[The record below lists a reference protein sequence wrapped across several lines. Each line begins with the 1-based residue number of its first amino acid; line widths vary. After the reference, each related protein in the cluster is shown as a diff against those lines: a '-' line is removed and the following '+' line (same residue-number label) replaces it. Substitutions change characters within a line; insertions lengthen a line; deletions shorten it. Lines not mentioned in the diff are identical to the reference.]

1 MHRPR
6 LLGALA
12 AAIVASLVTCA
23 PALALQAGDPD
34 PGFGSNGVAAYPFGS
49 GSAQIDTLAV
59 QPDGKLV
66 LAGTANEA
74 NGDPA
79 VLLARLKP
87 DGSLDSSFGTGGS
100 VIKQFD
106 TSATPVSRAHAVLL
120 QPDGKILVG
129 TDGPLV
135 VRFDSSGKLDSS
147 FGSGGVV
154 PAPALADSVA
164 PSIDA
169 LALQPDGS
177 ILVGG
182 TRPVASVDELVVGRV
197 DSSGKPD
204 PGFGTGGLV
213 QELVRT
219 ISHEADVANALYV
232 WPDGKIVVAGFS
244 ADPSGQFLFVSRLSG
259 TDGSFDDGFADHGTF
274 LSAPFGDACGALAA
288 ANGLAA
294 QPDGKV
300 VVAGLATSG
309 DPGCNPSVGSPSLV
323 LRLTGGGDP
332 DPAFGG
338 GGGLLLTDM
347 PNGPAEWRAVALQP
361 DGKLVLGGIATDGL
375 GKNELSIARIDS
387 SGAFDP
393 AFAAGGRYLSQL
405 GAGGASEIH
414 ALALQ
419 PDGNI
424 VAAGF
429 ASSKAVVVRLLGQA
443 PPPAPPPPGPTT
455 PNTPGPITATL
466 SSLGITP
473 AVFSAADSGPS
484 IAKTVGA
491 TVSYQDTTAVTTLFT
506 VFKREKGVRHA
517 HRCMKPK
524 RGRSGRRCTRWV
536 VQGRFT
542 HTDQVGLNSFH
553 FTGRVSGH
561 KLRPGRYRL
570 RGRPRFLGP
579 SAAAVEVPFRIVR

>member
-1 MHRPR
+1 MQHPR

-12 AAIVASLVTCA
+12 AAIVAQLLTCA

-49 GSAQIDTLAV
+49 GSAQIDALAV

-66 LAGTANEA
+66 LAGTANDA

-79 VLLARLKP
+79 VLLARLNP
-87 DGSLDSSFGTGGS
+87 NGTLDSTFGNGGS

-135 VRFDSSGKLDSS
+135 VRFDSSGKLDPT
-147 FGSGGVV
+147 FGSGGEAV
-154 PAPALADSVA
+154 APALADSVA

-169 LALQPDGS
+169 LALEPNGS

-204 PGFGTGGLV
+204 LTFGTGGLV
-213 QELVRT
+213 QGLVRSV
-219 ISHEADVANALYV
+219 SHEADVVNGLYV
-232 WPDGKIVVAGFS
+232 RPDGKIVVAGLS
-244 ADPSGQFLFVSRLSG
+244 ADPSGQFLLVSRLSG

-294 QPDGKV
+294 QPDGKL

-323 LRLTGGGDP
+323 LRLTDGGDP
-332 DPAFGG
+332 DPTFGSSG
-338 GGGLLLTDM
+338 SLLSFM

-361 DGKLVLGGIATDGL
+361 DGKLVLGGTATDSA

-387 SGAFDP
+387 TGAVDP
-393 AFAAGGRYLSQL
+393 AFAANGQYLSQL
-405 GAGGASEIH
+405 GGAGGTSEVH

-419 PDGNI
+419 PDGDI

-429 ASSKAVVVRLLGQA
+429 AGSKAAVVRLLGQA
-443 PPPAPPPPGPTT
+443 PPPPPPTSTPPT

-473 AVFSAADSGPS
+473 AVFSAAPSGPS

-491 TVSYQDTTAVTTLFT
+491 AVSYQDTTAVTTLFT
-506 VFKREKGVRHA
+506 VFRREHGVRHKG
-517 HRCMKPK
+517 RCMKPK
-524 RGRSGRRCTRWV
+524 RGRSGRSCTRWV

-542 HTDQVGLNSFH
+542 HADQVGLNSFH

-570 RGRPRFLGP
+570 RARPRFLGP
-579 SAAAVEVPFRIVR
+579 STVAIEVPFRIVR